1 MRGKRALVRIVLVA
15 LALVVGSAVG
25 QGQPATFTGA
35 SGPVPREYWGL
46 HIHRAGS
53 LGRWPAAFGA
63 WRLWDARVAW
73 PNLEP
78 NPGQWRFDALDE
90 YVEMAREHRVEI
102 LLPLGMSPSWASAR
116 PTEVSSYSPGAT
128 AEPADL
134 QRWRDYVR
142 TVAQR
147 YKGRVR
153 HYEIWN
159 EPNLKQF
166 YTGSTAAMVDLA
178 REAFQTLKAV
188 DPDIVVVSPAATERG
203 GIAWLDEYLRR
214 GGAQY
219 ADVIG
224 YHFYVAPMEPE
235 AMVPMIRDVQ
245 QMLRR
250 HGVNKP
256 VWNTE
261 SGWMI
266 PSNQK
271 AVSPRGGTGIYSRIL
286 NEDDAAA
293 FVARACV
300 LNWASG
306 VERLYWYAWDNFL
319 MGLVE
324 PDGRTVKPAGRAYQN
339 VQDWMTGARVRECQ
353 SGPGAVWTCQVTRD
367 AGNDA
372 WIVWSPNTKSEFAV
386 PSAWRVHRV
395 RTLAGETRALEAK
408 QRVAVGA
415 MPVLLE
421 Q

>member
-1 MRGKRALVRIVLVA
+1 M
-15 LALVVGSAVG
+15 
-25 QGQPATFTGA
+25 
-35 SGPVPREYWGL
+35 

-53 LGRWPAAFGA
+53 LGHWPAAFGA
-63 WRLWDARVAW
+63 WRLWDAHVAW

-78 NPGQWRFDALDE
+78 SPGQWRFEALDQL
-90 YVEMAREHRVEI
+90 VELASAHHVEV

-116 PTEVSSYSPGAT
+116 PAEVSSYAKGAT

-134 QRWRDYVR
+134 ERWRDYVR

-159 EPNLKQF
+159 EPNLKSF
-166 YTGSTAAMVDLA
+166 YTGSTAAMLELA
-178 REAFQTLKAV
+178 REAYTTLKAV
-188 DPDIVVVSPAATERG
+188 DPDIIVVSPSATERG
-203 GIAWLDEYLRR
+203 GIAWLDDYLRR

-224 YHFYVAPMEPE
+224 YHFYVAPLEPE

-245 QMLRR
+245 QVLRR
-250 HGVNKP
+250 HGVFKP

-266 PSNQK
+266 PSRQK
-271 AVSPRGGTGIYSRIL
+271 AVAPRAGSGLYSRVV
-286 NEDDAAA
+286 NEEDAAA
-293 FVARACV
+293 FVVRACI

-306 VERLYWYAWDNFL
+306 VERLYWYAWDNYL

-324 PDGRTVKPAGRAYQN
+324 PDGRTVKQAGLAYQN
-339 VQDWMTGARVRECQ
+339 VQEWMTGARVRECQ
-353 SGPGAVWTCQVTRD
+353 AGPGALWTCQVTRE

-372 WIVWSPNTKSEFAV
+372 WIVWNPNAKSEFAA
-386 PSAWRVHRV
+386 PQAWRVQRV
-395 RTLAGETRALEAK
+395 RTLAGVTRALAAGE
-408 QRVAVGA
+408 RIAVGA

-421 Q
+421 R